1 MLASKRFPSRNLNRD
16 EIAESVS
23 AAARALKID
32 GRRVLVIIPDG
43 TRTMPMPL
51 MFELFEQEFGARAS
65 ACDYLVALGTHPHMR
80 DAQLSAHIGKPVV
93 NGLCG
98 STRIMN
104 HRWDLPT
111 TFVELGVI
119 PKGDVVRI
127 SGGLLEEPIPVR
139 INRVIFDYD
148 QIVICGPVFPHEV
161 VGFSGGNKYLF
172 PGIGGP
178 EIIGLTHW
186 LGALIGSFEVIGTGT
201 TPVRE
206 MIDKA
211 ADLVKVPVAC
221 FSLVVTQEEVA
232 GLYFGGA
239 KEAWRAAADLSAQ
252 RHIVWVDE
260 PFERVLSVMP
270 NLYDDLWTAA
280 KGMYKVEPAIADGGE
295 VVIYAPHISEV
306 SYTHGADIDKI
317 GYHCRDYF
325 TKQWDKFKTIPK
337 SVLAHST
344 HLRGKG
350 TFEAATGKECARIKV
365 TLATGIPE
373 EHCAR
378 LNLGYRDPA
387 SVNLD
392 DWRDREQEGIKL
404 IPRAGETLYRL
415 RSLTAP

>member
-1 MLASKRFPSRNLNRD
+1 MFGKGFANRNLSGD
-16 EIAESVS
+16 EIAAIVS
-23 AAARALKID
+23 DAADGLKID
-32 GRRVLVIIPDG
+32 GKRVLMIIPDG

-51 MFELFEQEFGARAS
+51 MFELLQKEFGARAS

-80 DAQLSAHIGKPVV
+80 DAQLSTHIGKPVV

-98 STRIMN
+98 STRIVN

-111 TFVELGVI
+111 TFLELGVI
-119 PKGDVVRI
+119 SQDDVVRI

-139 INRVIFDYD
+139 INRMIFDYD

-186 LGALIGSFEVIGTGT
+186 LGALIGSFAVIGSGT

-206 MIDKA
+206 IINQA
-211 ADLVKVPVAC
+211 AELVKLPVAC
-221 FSLVVTQEEVA
+221 FSLVVTEEGLA
-232 GLYFGGA
+232 GLYFGEA
-239 KEAWRAAADLSAQ
+239 REAWGAAAELSAQ
-252 RHIVWVDE
+252 RHIVWVPE

-270 NLYDDLWTAA
+270 TLYDDLWTAA

-306 SYTHGADIDKI
+306 SYTHGSDIDKI
-317 GYHCRDYF
+317 GYHCREYF
-325 TKQWDKFKTIPK
+325 TKQWDKFKSVPRG
-337 SVLAHST
+337 VLAHST
-344 HLRGKG
+344 HLKG
-350 TFEAATGKECARIKV
+350 QGTYDAEAHREFPRIIV
-365 TLATGIPE
+365 TLATGIGE
-373 EHCAR
+373 ERCAR

-387 SVNLD
+387 SLD
-392 DWRDREQEGIKL
+392 VAEWRDREQEGIKL

-415 RSLTAP
+415 RAVTAS